1 MFLRPG
7 RSDFLVEWERKCLA
21 RWQTVERQ
29 RKVARRQRK
38 LDFNLGS
45 PGSGH
50 RKRRLSTGS
59 RASAATMASSDGSCK
74 STRRAQRQE
83 WRACFE
89 KASETRPYLKCF
101 TARKRQLLR
110 QHGIREFPESAC
122 RVVDISQ
129 NFKFG
134 RVVKE
139 IVPCITPKGEKY
151 LSHLCRP
158 ILGIESLRLQGFWP
172 SNSELLGS
180 FKESLLQN
188 LAGNAFEASCFA
200 AALWCTMWT
209 LARCSNVRNMRAEQ
223 LHVPWSIESS
233 SNKDSDEISN
243 PDEASTESYEIR
255 HERSP
260 SY

>member
-1 MFLRPG
+1 MA
-7 RSDFLVEWERKCLA
+7 EWERKCNA

-29 RKVARRQRK
+29 RKLARRQRK
-38 LDFNLGS
+38 LDFNLGI

-83 WRACFE
+83 WRTCFE
-89 KASETRPYLKCF
+89 KAAEKRPYLKCF

-110 QHGIREFPESAC
+110 QHCIREFPESTC

-134 RVVKE
+134 RVVQE

-158 ILGIESLRLQGFWP
+158 ILGLESLRLQGFWP

-180 FKESLLQN
+180 FKETLLQN
-188 LAGNAFEASCFA
+188 LAGNAFETSCFA

-223 LHVPWSIESS
+223 LRVSWSIDSS
-233 SNKDSDEISN
+233 SDKESDELSN
-243 PDEASTESYEIR
+243 PDEAST
-255 HERSP
+255 
-260 SY
+260 